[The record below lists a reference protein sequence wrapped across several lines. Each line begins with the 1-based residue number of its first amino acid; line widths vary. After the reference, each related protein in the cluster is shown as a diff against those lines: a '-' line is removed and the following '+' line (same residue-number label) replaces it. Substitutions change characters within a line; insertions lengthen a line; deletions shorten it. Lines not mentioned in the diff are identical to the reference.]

1 MNEQNNNV
9 NNQVQ
14 NNSNNTQSNY
24 YAQGVNNP
32 LNSNGTVRGINDNFT
47 SSNIANNVVA
57 PTNTLPVNNQN
68 GQIIPPSVGG
78 VPTNSLPVNNQNG
91 QPIPP
96 SKEPENK
103 GGKFRTFLLIVFF
116 IFLIV
121 FVIFLPDISE
131 FLRSGK
137 IAGSNDNEL
146 KNGVLVCTTERD
158 NDMTSTSY
166 QLEFK
171 FVNKELLTSTFN
183 ITTESEDKM
192 VINENHNGCKN
203 LELIAEDLG
212 GIDVTCTS
220 SQNINTMLESYNYR
234 LINYNGLTKFTE
246 AGGTYPEY
254 KYKDNI
260 YDIKGK
266 LINSGYDCK
275 IKAS

>member
-78 VPTNSLPVNNQNG
+78 VPTNSLLVNNQNG

-171 FVNKELLTSTFN
+171 FVNKDLLTSTFN

-192 VINENHNGCKN
+192 VINEKHNGCKN

-212 GIDVTCTS
+212 GIDVPCTS

>member
-57 PTNTLPVNNQN
+57 PTNT
-68 GQIIPPSVGG
+68 
-78 VPTNSLPVNNQNG
+78 LPVNNQNG